1 MMILWYVSVE
11 DMILNGSSSFEIFWT
26 TDYVDSK
33 VRKVHANFPIQIGI
47 FSNIFEKWQGK
58 NFLKQG
64 KNFHTSD
71 KVKTSSNKVKR
82 SQGKNFLKQGKN
94 FHRIWQ
100 GIYRHRRV
108 LWCWWDDSKNQ
119 KKIFFL
125 ETKSSHSLKQYEIKS
140 KAIFTLYKTFVSR
153 FEL

>member
-1 MMILWYVSVE
+1 MVIMMILWYVSVE

-94 FHRIWQ
+94 FHRESDKVKTSSNKVKTSISELHRIDRRYLQ
-100 GIYRHRRV
+100 GTCLV
-108 LWCWWDDSKNQ
+108 
-119 KKIFFL
+119 
-125 ETKSSHSLKQYEIKS
+125 
-140 KAIFTLYKTFVSR
+140 
-153 FEL
+153 

>member
-1 MMILWYVSVE
+1 MVIMMILWYVSVE

-26 TDYVDSK
+26 TDYYVDSK

-94 FHRIWQ
+94 FHRESDKVKTSSNKVKTSISGFYVR
-100 GIYRHRRV
+100 GI
-108 LWCWWDDSKNQ
+108 S
-119 KKIFFL
+119 
-125 ETKSSHSLKQYEIKS
+125 
-140 KAIFTLYKTFVSR
+140 
-153 FEL
+153 

>member
-1 MMILWYVSVE
+1 MVIMMILWYVSVE

-100 GIYRHRRV
+100 GIYRHRRCMYV
-108 LWCWWDDSKNQ
+108 
-119 KKIFFL
+119 
-125 ETKSSHSLKQYEIKS
+125 Y
-140 KAIFTLYKTFVSR
+140 VSYLIQNSVS
-153 FEL
+153 ELRAQCERWEMREVVEGVDRVA

>member
-1 MMILWYVSVE
+1 MVIMMILWYVSVE

-100 GIYRHRRV
+100 GIYRHRRIDLLS
-108 LWCWWDDSKNQ
+108 LWPSRVDYDDDD
-119 KKIFFL
+119 
-125 ETKSSHSLKQYEIKS
+125 ETCSESQIV
-140 KAIFTLYKTFVSR
+140 VSI
-153 FEL
+153 

>member
-1 MMILWYVSVE
+1 MVIMMILWYVSVE

-100 GIYRHRRV
+100 GIYRHRRNTSREIAV
-108 LWCWWDDSKNQ
+108 LW
-119 KKIFFL
+119 
-125 ETKSSHSLKQYEIKS
+125 IKYL
-140 KAIFTLYKTFVSR
+140 IV
-153 FEL
+153 

>member
-1 MMILWYVSVE
+1 MVIMMILWYVSVE

-100 GIYRHRRV
+100 GIYRHRRMMITVRMITEINMHESCYFTAMPMWIVFV
-108 LWCWWDDSKNQ
+108 LKYIRLWR
-119 KKIFFL
+119 IHLL
-125 ETKSSHSLKQYEIKS
+125 E
-140 KAIFTLYKTFVSR
+140 
-153 FEL
+153 

>member
-1 MMILWYVSVE
+1 MVIMMILWYVSVE

-100 GIYRHRRV
+100 GIYRHRRISTV
-108 LWCWWDDSKNQ
+108 YDPLQNLKDLDKNP
-119 KKIFFL
+119 L
-125 ETKSSHSLKQYEIKS
+125 Y
-140 KAIFTLYKTFVSR
+140 FTLWPGVTTEF
-153 FEL
+153 